1 MKSVIAEILDRDLK
15 KLSDEIQGY
24 ADESQI
30 WKVADGIANSAG
42 NLTLHMCGNLRH
54 FIGATIG
61 GDGYVRNR
69 EAEFSSKN
77 ISRHKLL
84 AEIELTRKVVAKA
97 LNSMEDDIMRKD
109 YPLNVLGEVRSNE
122 FFLTHLV
129 AHFNY
134 HLGQVNYHRRLVK

>member
-1 MKSVIAEILDRDLK
+1 MKNVIAEILDRDLK
-15 KLSDEIQGY
+15 KLSDELQGY
-24 ADESQI
+24 ADESLI

-54 FIGATIG
+54 FIGATLG

-69 EAEFSSKN
+69 EAEFSNKN
-77 ISRHKLL
+77 VSRQKLL
-84 AEIELTRKVVAKA
+84 SEIEITRQAVNKTLTSMKDDA
-97 LNSMEDDIMRKD
+97 LKNN
-109 YPLNVLGEVRSNE
+109 YPLNVLGELRTNE

>member
-1 MKSVIAEILDRDLK
+1 MKNVIAEILDRDLK
-15 KLSDEIQGY
+15 KLSDELIGY
-24 ADESQI
+24 PDEALI

-54 FIGATIG
+54 FIGATLG

-69 EAEFSSKN
+69 EAEFSNKN
-77 ISRHKLL
+77 LSRQKLL
-84 AEIELTRKVVAKA
+84 AEIELTKQAVAKTLNA
-97 LNSMEDDIMRKD
+97 LEDDAMRKN
-109 YPLNVLGEVRSNE
+109 YPLNVLGEVRTNE

>member
-1 MKSVIAEILDRDLK
+1 MKNVIAEILDRDLK

-24 ADESQI
+24 ADEAQI

-54 FIGATIG
+54 FIGATLG

-69 EAEFSSKN
+69 EAEFSSKH
-77 ISRHKLL
+77 ISRQKLL
-84 AEIELTRKVVAKA
+84 SEIEHTKQAVSKA
-97 LNSMEDDIMRKD
+97 LKDLNDEALKKD
-109 YPLNVLGEVRSNE
+109 YPLNVLGEMRTTE
-122 FFLTHLV
+122 FFLIHLV

>member
-1 MKSVIAEILDRDLK
+1 MGIIAEILDRDLK

-24 ADESQI
+24 SDETLI
-30 WKVADGIANSAG
+30 WKIADGISNSAG

-54 FIGATIG
+54 FIGATLG

-69 EAEFSSKN
+69 EAEFSNKN
-77 ISRHKLL
+77 ISRNKLH
-84 AEIELTRKVVAKA
+84 AEIELTRQAVNKA
-97 LNSMEDDIMRKD
+97 LTAMKEEALKND
-109 YPLNVLGEVRSNE
+109 YPLNVLGEVKSNE

-134 HLGQVNYHRRLVK
+134 HLGQINYHRRLVK